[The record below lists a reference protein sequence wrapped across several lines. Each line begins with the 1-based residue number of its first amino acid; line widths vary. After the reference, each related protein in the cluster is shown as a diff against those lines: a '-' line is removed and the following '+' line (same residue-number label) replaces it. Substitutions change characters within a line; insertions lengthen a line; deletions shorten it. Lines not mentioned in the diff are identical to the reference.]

1 VETADVLLARERR
14 VKMREKGITRVSS
27 KDLHKIKDL
36 TDWKRV
42 DAMTEEDIERAAA
55 SDPDAPMTTAA
66 DWVNAKI
73 VWPQGKE
80 PVTIRIDKDVLNW
93 FRKHGRGYQSRMN
106 AVLRSFVEAHKHTR
120 SRRTASARK

>member
-1 VETADVLLARERR
+1 
-14 VKMREKGITRVSS
+14 MREKGITRVSS

>member
-1 VETADVLLARERR
+1 MQDHD
-14 VKMREKGITRVSS
+14 S
-27 KDLHKIKDL
+27 IKSM

-73 VWPQGKE
+73 VWPEGKE

-93 FRKHGRGYQSRMN
+93 FRKQGRGYQSRIN
-106 AVLRSFVEAHKHTR
+106 AVLRSFVEAQKHTR
-120 SRRTASARK
+120 SGRTASVGK